1 MISVFLPVEDYYLNY
16 ESKVEN
22 SFVNAI
28 PPQKKFVPPS
38 TKSPVSS
45 RSHPH
50 RSPRKAPAY
59 LPASPPSY
67 PEESS
72 QSLPEKGGSL
82 PHLASIRTKR
92 KFPYT
97 LQHHHQPMP
106 QQGRVHCLSPLSKEL
121 IHLLQPSTPKPHK
134 FPSLRSPPKRTK
146 RAKKPATSLPPNKS
160 PLSLSASSPF
170 TSLLRAPLQH
180 PQKQP
185 YGRSQRR
192 PTVDPF
198 LPLQRASSPSP
209 QAEAK
214 IKPQEAPD

>member
-1 MISVFLPVEDYYLNY
+1 MISVFLPVEDYCLNY

-28 PPQKKFVPPS
+28 APQKKFVPPL

-45 RSHPH
+45 RSYLC

-67 PEESS
+67 AEESPK
-72 QSLPEKGGSL
+72 SLPAKKRVSLL
-82 PHLASIRTKR
+82 PHFHPRQKKTPLYAPASK
-92 KFPYT
+92 PANT
-97 LQHHHQPMP
+97 LPKQ
-106 QQGRVHCLSPLSKEL
+106 SPPPLPLTKEL
-121 IHLLQPSTPKPHK
+121 IHLLQRPTPKPHK

-146 RAKKPATSLPPNKS
+146 RAKKPPISLPADKYPF
-160 PLSLSASSPF
+160 SLSTSSPF

-185 YGRSQRR
+185 YGRSPKK
-192 PTVDPF
+192 PTVDR
-198 LPLQRASSPSP
+198 QSDP
-209 QAEAK
+209 Q
-214 IKPQEAPD
+214 